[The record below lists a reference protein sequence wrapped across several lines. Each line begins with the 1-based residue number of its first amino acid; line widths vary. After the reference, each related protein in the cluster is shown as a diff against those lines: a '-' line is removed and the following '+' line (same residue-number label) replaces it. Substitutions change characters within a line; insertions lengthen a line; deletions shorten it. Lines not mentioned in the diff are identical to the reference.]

1 LPQGINGDGDRNATQ
16 RPYPEHPFVTTS
28 RKRLVAALAFVL
40 PVAALV
46 ATPAMA
52 AKHHKAKT
60 HHVHKVAAH
69 KAHKAKKSTAAS

>member
-1 LPQGINGDGDRNATQ
+1 M
-16 RPYPEHPFVTTS
+16 TTS

-69 KAHKAKKSTAAS
+69 KAHKAKKTTAAS

>member
-1 LPQGINGDGDRNATQ
+1 
-16 RPYPEHPFVTTS
+16 VTTS

-69 KAHKAKKSTAAS
+69 KAHKAKKTTAAS